1 MKNNKGIN
9 WEDNFSATIYVV
21 LIIVIIILSIINL
34 WYLCL
39 IAAIC
44 IVSFGGLCLLDFL
57 QHRNNRLKNK
67 LK

>member
-9 WEDNFSATIYVV
+9 WEDNFSATSYVI
-21 LIIVIIILSIINL
+21 LIIAIAILCIINL

-39 IAAIC
+39 IAAIWV
-44 IVSFGGLCLLDFL
+44 VSFGSLFLLDFL